1 METMEEVKK
10 IAGSFAI
17 KFIEKINLIERDP
30 LLALAV
36 GSVYSDGFEYGYTFA
51 GEKEDAKVGK
61 AADKFLKEKNN
72 TVEKESPILYMLMMS
87 TYAAGAYE
95 GLEERDKINIE
106 RDQDGNII
114 GISTNKTE
122 QR

>member
-30 LLALAV
+30 LLALAF

-61 AADKFLKEKNN
+61 AADKFLKEK
-72 TVEKESPILYMLMMS
+72 K
-87 TYAAGAYE
+87 
-95 GLEERDKINIE
+95 
-106 RDQDGNII
+106 
-114 GISTNKTE
+114 
-122 QR
+122 